1 MKSGKPERVLLG
13 LIAVLVIAFGGV
25 VYDSL
30 RNKTVEAGD
39 AAPGFSITT
48 DNGRTISRDNFGGR
62 LLVLHFWATWCPPC
76 VEEIPSLNAFQK
88 QFASSGVVVL
98 GVSVDKNQQAYS
110 NFLRRF
116 GVRFDTA
123 RDPSAELPASY
134 GTYQYPET
142 YIINSS
148 GKVVQKIIANRDWT
162 SAEMAAL
169 VKSLL

>member
-1 MKSGKPERVLLG
+1 MKSGRPERALQI
-13 LIAVLVIAFGGV
+13 LIAVLVIAFSWV

-30 RNKTVEAGD
+30 RNRVIEAGD
-39 AAPGFSITT
+39 SAPGFSITT
-48 DNGRTISRDNFGGR
+48 DSGRTLSPGNFGGK

-76 VEEIPSLNAFQK
+76 VEEIPSLSAFQK

-98 GVSVDKNQQAYS
+98 GVSVDKNEKAYS
-110 NFLRRF
+110 AFLNRF
-116 GVRFDTA
+116 QVTFNTA
-123 RDPSAELPASY
+123 RDPSAMLPASY

-162 SAEMAAL
+162 DAGMTAL

>member
-1 MKSGKPERVLLG
+1 MKPGKSERYLQI
-13 LIAVLVIAFGGV
+13 LIAGLVIAFGWV

-30 RNKTVEAGD
+30 RNRVVEAGD
-39 AAPGFSITT
+39 SAPGFTVTT
-48 DNGRTISRDNFGGR
+48 DSGRTISLDNFGGK

-76 VEEIPSLNAFQK
+76 VEEIPSLNEFQR
-88 QFASSGVVVL
+88 QFAASGVVVV
-98 GVSVDKNQQAYS
+98 GVSVDKNQKAYS
-110 NFLRRF
+110 NFLKRF
-116 GVRFDTA
+116 GVTFETA

-148 GKVVQKIIANRDWT
+148 GRVVQKIISNRDWAG
-162 SAEMAAL
+162 AEMSAL